1 MQVEIIL
8 LVITIF
14 GLSMFCLML
23 IILHHKTATVNHT
36 DQYTR
41 HLRCGYFTS
50 SAKFIKCIN
59 LCQKFCKLPKTSL
72 SHDFDCE
79 DNLQKPYPL
88 STSITKNN
96 LRLKSLQTPV
106 KYDAKTVLTN
116 HHLPSKF
123 IYQSE
128 EKKVKRSQN
137 TQNCNN
143 PPPTPWMMMMFSNE
157 MTIGNINMYKAS
169 ESSFSCSHL
178 DEMLDPFDSIDDS
191 SHLDSLLD
199 QIPNHRLYA
208 NTSRRLDSRNLQS
221 KTLALKYKNYLSKI
235 KQSSTKSDR
244 HEIKLSASADAN
256 KLLLFNQQKPNHS
269 NSEHLQSP
277 WVKAN
282 KATEDSVSNSDRS
295 NQSSSSSI
303 PDDIQLSVCSK
314 ARDPTNILADLHIP
328 SHKIILDDVILRGTF
343 SRLYEGKMLVTIR
356 RHGVLTNKWKKVLVK
371 TLTEKATE
379 EQVRVFINDACKL
392 VGVKHS
398 QIATVIAASDSVI
411 HTNSC
416 SNHQTVIRPILIYSN
431 AKYSNLKLFLQRKSK
446 GIHDGKLS
454 PNMILTATQLIN
466 MGLQIL
472 SAVGY
477 LHNINVIHEDIATR
491 NCVIK
496 GKTRI
501 ALSDSALSRD
511 LFPEDYHCLG
521 DNTNRPVKWLAH
533 EALIERKYNKATD
546 VWSVGITLWELITK
560 GQQPYANI
568 DAFEMPAVLRSGY
581 RLKKPQNC
589 PDDLWK
595 IIYACWKANPSSRP
609 TVSQLITRLEA
620 FKVAVTNYI

>member
-1 MQVEIIL
+1 
-8 LVITIF
+8 
-14 GLSMFCLML
+14 ML

-256 KLLLFNQQKPNHS
+256 KL
-269 NSEHLQSP
+269 
-277 WVKAN
+277 
-282 KATEDSVSNSDRS
+282 
-295 NQSSSSSI
+295 
-303 PDDIQLSVCSK
+303 
-314 ARDPTNILADLHIP
+314 
-328 SHKIILDDVILRGTF
+328 
-343 SRLYEGKMLVTIR
+343 
-356 RHGVLTNKWKKVLVK
+356 
-371 TLTEKATE
+371 
-379 EQVRVFINDACKL
+379 
-392 VGVKHS
+392 
-398 QIATVIAASDSVI
+398 
-411 HTNSC
+411 
-416 SNHQTVIRPILIYSN
+416 
-431 AKYSNLKLFLQRKSK
+431 
-446 GIHDGKLS
+446 
-454 PNMILTATQLIN
+454 
-466 MGLQIL
+466 
-472 SAVGY
+472 
-477 LHNINVIHEDIATR
+477 
-491 NCVIK
+491 
-496 GKTRI
+496 
-501 ALSDSALSRD
+501 
-511 LFPEDYHCLG
+511 
-521 DNTNRPVKWLAH
+521 
-533 EALIERKYNKATD
+533 
-546 VWSVGITLWELITK
+546 
-560 GQQPYANI
+560 
-568 DAFEMPAVLRSGY
+568 
-581 RLKKPQNC
+581 
-589 PDDLWK
+589 
-595 IIYACWKANPSSRP
+595 
-609 TVSQLITRLEA
+609 
-620 FKVAVTNYI
+620 